1 MVTAVQSSPP
11 TILTVS
17 DLTQRIKGLLEES
30 FDLVWVVGE
39 IANLRIPASGHQ
51 YFTLKDENAQ
61 ISAVMFRGV
70 ARSLAFRLKDGQRIT
85 GMGRVSVYS
94 PRGNYQLILEYLTP
108 DGVGALQLAF
118 EQLKERL
125 AAEGLFDA
133 DRKRP
138 LPLLPRHVTLVT
150 SPSGSV
156 VHDFINI
163 AARRFPTLPLSVVPV
178 RVQGAG
184 ADTEIA
190 AALSFI
196 NRGVDTDVI
205 VVCRGGGSLE
215 DLQAF
220 NSEGVARAIA
230 ASRIPVV
237 SAVGHETDVTIADFT
252 ADVRAPTPSAAAE
265 LIVPVFNDL
274 SDALEQ
280 LRRAMNRQWVQRLA
294 RHRNTLTTL
303 QRHLG
308 NPRRRIADLRLRVDD
323 LSLRLSRRV
332 VTGLK
337 RRREKLQWQSQRL
350 SVMKLRNRVFNYQQ
364 KLDLYHHNILKSLEI
379 LIDKR
384 RRATNRYA
392 DMLSALDPSAV
403 LQRGYS
409 ITRSLEDGSVVR
421 NAVVLEPGHRVA
433 VTLAKGEF
441 EGRVTAV
448 SENDL
453 PTMMKAE

>member
-1 MVTAVQSSPP
+1 MATAIQPTSP
-11 TILTVS
+11 TILTVT
-17 DLTQRIKGLLEES
+17 DLTQRIKGLLEET
-30 FDLVWVVGE
+30 FDFVWVVGE
-39 IANLRIPASGHQ
+39 IANLRIPASGHH

-61 ISAVMFRGV
+61 ISAVMFRGA

-85 GMGRVSVYS
+85 GMGRVSVYP

-125 AAEGLFDA
+125 AAEGLFDTE
-133 DRKRP
+133 RKRP
-138 LPLLPRHVTLVT
+138 LPSLPRHVTLVT

-163 AARRFPTLPLSVVPV
+163 ASRRFPTLPLSIVPV
-178 RVQGAG
+178 RVQGSG
-184 ADTEIA
+184 AEKEIA
-190 AALSFI
+190 AAIAFI
-196 NRGVDTDVI
+196 NRSVDTDVI

-265 LIVPVFNDL
+265 MIVPAYDDL
-274 SDALEQ
+274 NDALARM
-280 LRRAMNRQWVQRLA
+280 RRTMRRQWTQRLA
-294 RHRNTLTTL
+294 RHRSTLIAL
-303 QRHLG
+303 QRRLG
-308 NPRRRIADLRLRVDD
+308 SPRRRIADLCLRVDD
-323 LSLRLSRRV
+323 LSLRMSRLVSAGVR
-332 VTGLK
+332 

-350 SVMKLRNRVFNYQQ
+350 SVMKLRGRVLSYKQS
-364 KLDLYHHNILKSLEI
+364 LDLYYHNILKSLVNF
-379 LIDKR
+379 IDHR
-384 RRATNRYA
+384 RSTLSRYA
-392 DMLSALDPSAV
+392 DMLTALDPSAV

-409 ITRSLEDGSVVR
+409 ITRSLEDGCIVR
-421 NAVVLEPGHRVA
+421 NAAILNPGHRVA
-433 VTLAKGEF
+433 VTLATGKF
-441 EGRVTAV
+441 EGRVTTV
-448 SENDL
+448 IEND
-453 PTMMKAE
+453 PSTTETE